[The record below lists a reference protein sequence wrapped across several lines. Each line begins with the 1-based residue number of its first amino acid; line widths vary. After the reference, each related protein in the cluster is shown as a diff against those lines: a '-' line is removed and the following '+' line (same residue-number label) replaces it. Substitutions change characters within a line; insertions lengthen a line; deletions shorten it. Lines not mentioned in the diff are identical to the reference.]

1 MSAVAQQIFRYPF
14 ESHLDS
20 DADVTLIRL
29 ATFSNDEESNPYFFR
44 GQLANPRR
52 TADLLRSLMTIVRSR
67 FHIPAQ
73 MLQRILLESD
83 PVVTC
88 NDDRLR
94 FEGFSACCGAYARID
109 MLPDSMKGE
118 SFGRGTTNVD
128 FNQPMLNALAK
139 IKSGD
144 EVSISV
150 GADKVVLKQRQKETI
165 EKKVKLPVRWLKGF
179 VEVQSVQSRMELVH
193 QVDAIHA
200 FRFFRSLPKMKTHRR
215 STWVVQSG
223 RGLRLSQVASANG
236 VPVGGLERLKVLELL
251 SREAQSLSVF
261 ADQLTGASAWV
272 LEFDDCRFHLVISP
286 EVWRGFSGE
295 GQALVALA
303 SKDKTAIPKIQSLL
317 KWQSI
322 VDQKQIAKS
331 SKFSGEVVETAL
343 KSLGTRGLVG
353 FDLIESAYFHR
364 EMPFDLDAVEK
375 LQPRLLAARKL
386 LEGGNVKAGKKTKTT
401 CEVLVQSKDVEHR
414 VKLQFG
420 KELTAKC
427 SCPWYAKYEI
437 SRGPC
442 KHILA
447 AQILIEESNPE

>member
-1 MSAVAQQIFRYPF
+1 MSAAVQQLFRYAF

-20 DADVTLIRL
+20 DEGVNLIRL
-29 ATFSNDEESNPYFFR
+29 ATFSTDENSNPYFFQ

-52 TADLLRSLMTIVRSR
+52 TADLLRALMTIVQSR

-109 MLPDSMKGE
+109 MLPDSLEGE
-118 SFGRGTTNVD
+118 RFGRGTTNVD
-128 FNQPMLNALAK
+128 FNQPMLNALAR
-139 IKSGD
+139 IKPGD
-144 EVSISV
+144 KVSISV
-150 GADKVVLKQRQKETI
+150 GADKVVLKQKQKETI

-179 VEVQSVQSRMELVH
+179 VEVQAVQSRMELMH

-215 STWVVQSG
+215 STWVAQSG
-223 RGLRLSQVASANG
+223 RGLRLSQVASPKG

-272 LEFDDCRFHLVISP
+272 LEFDDCRFHLVLSP

-295 GQALVALA
+295 GQALASLA
-303 SKDKTAIPKIQSLL
+303 AKNKTAIPKIQSLL

-322 VDQKQIAKS
+322 VDQEKIAKS
-331 SKFSGEVVETAL
+331 SKFSSDVVETAL
-343 KSLGTRGLVG
+343 KSLGSRGLVG
-353 FDLIESAYFHR
+353 FDLAESAYFHR

-386 LEGGNVKAGKKTKTT
+386 LDSGNVKIGKKTKTT
-401 CEVLVQSKDVEHR
+401 CEVLVKSKDVEHR
-414 VKLQFG
+414 VKFKFG
-420 KELTAKC
+420 KEVTTKC
-427 SCPWYAKYEI
+427 TCPWFAKHEN

-442 KHILA
+442 KHTLA

>member
-1 MSAVAQQIFRYPF
+1 
-14 ESHLDS
+14 
-20 DADVTLIRL
+20 
-29 ATFSNDEESNPYFFR
+29 
-44 GQLANPRR
+44 
-52 TADLLRSLMTIVRSR
+52 
-67 FHIPAQ
+67 
-73 MLQRILLESD
+73 
-83 PVVTC
+83 
-88 NDDRLR
+88 LR

-109 MLPDSMKGE
+109 LLPDSLEGE

-139 IKSGD
+139 IKPGD
-144 EVSISV
+144 KVSISV

-215 STWVVQSG
+215 STWVTQSG
-223 RGLRLSQVASANG
+223 RGLRLSQVASAKG

-261 ADQLTGASAWV
+261 ADQMTGASAWV

-295 GQALVALA
+295 GQALAALA
-303 SKDKTAIPKIQSLL
+303 SKNKTAIPKIQSLL
-317 KWQSI
+317 NWQSI
-322 VDQKQIAKS
+322 VDQEQIAKS
-331 SKFSGEVVETAL
+331 SKFSSEVVETAL

-353 FDLIESAYFHR
+353 YDLAESAYFHR

-386 LEGGNVKAGKKTKTT
+386 LVGGNVKLGKRTKTT

-414 VKLQFG
+414 VKFKFG
-420 KELTAKC
+420 KELTTKC
-427 SCPWYAKYEI
+427 TCPWYAKHET

>member
-1 MSAVAQQIFRYPF
+1 MSAIPQQILRYPF

-20 DADVTLIRL
+20 DANAKLIRL
-29 ATFSNDEESNPYFFR
+29 ATFSNDKVSESNPYFFQ

-52 TADLLRSLMTIVRSR
+52 TADLLRCLMTIVRSR
-67 FHIPAQ
+67 FHVPAQ

-83 PVVTC
+83 PVVTS

-109 MLPDSMKGE
+109 LLPDSLEGE

-139 IKSGD
+139 IKPGD
-144 EVSISV
+144 KVSISV
-150 GADKVVLKQRQKETI
+150 GADKVVLKQRQKETV

-215 STWVVQSG
+215 STWVTQSG
-223 RGLRLSQVASANG
+223 RGLRLSQVASAKG

-261 ADQLTGASAWV
+261 ADQMTGASAWV

-295 GQALVALA
+295 GQALAALENLSSTQDVVAQ
-303 SKDKTAIPKIQSLL
+303 T
-317 KWQSI
+317 
-322 VDQKQIAKS
+322 
-331 SKFSGEVVETAL
+331 
-343 KSLGTRGLVG
+343 
-353 FDLIESAYFHR
+353 IEAR
-364 EMPFDLDAVEK
+364 V
-375 LQPRLLAARKL
+375 QRLEAWKGRL
-386 LEGGNVKAGKKTKTT
+386 
-401 CEVLVQSKDVEHR
+401 
-414 VKLQFG
+414 
-420 KELTAKC
+420 
-427 SCPWYAKYEI
+427 
-437 SRGPC
+437 
-442 KHILA
+442 
-447 AQILIEESNPE
+447 